1 MTPTEQRGPS
11 IAYVMTHY
19 PRVALSFLS
28 GEIDE
33 MEARG
38 ATIHPFAM
46 NIPDEADLLSE
57 EARARYAKTR
67 YLKHGWSELL
77 GAFASAALRHPVA
90 MTKLVGTA
98 ISSARGDLPLTARR
112 FSHLLQASSVAREC
126 DRRGI
131 RHLHAQFGQAPATIT
146 WFASKIMN
154 FSSKGRASWSFTI
167 HGFQDFVDETI
178 ARLDLKAASASF
190 VVCVSDFTRSQLCR
204 LLHPSMWDRAKIV
217 RCGIDLARFQMRE
230 ARPQSSPP
238 KLITVG
244 RLSSEKGQVVLLRAC
259 KLLADQ
265 GTKVHLTLIGSGPL
279 EGLIRDEIA
288 NEKMGGYV
296 ELTGELP
303 PDEVRRKLE
312 DSDVFCLTSFAE
324 GLPIS
329 IMEAMAVGVPVI
341 ATSIAGIPELVVNEE
356 TGLLVPPG
364 NVEALADALEKLLG
378 NSKQRDKIVAAAR
391 SRVEERHERHRNC
404 EAMFEL
410 LSSGS
415 EVAA

>member
-1 MTPTEQRGPS
+1 MTQTEEPRPS

-46 NIPDEADLLSE
+46 NLPDEPDLLSA
-57 EARARYAKTR
+57 EARARYSKTS
-67 YLKHGWSELL
+67 YLKRSWAELL
-77 GAFASAALRHPVA
+77 GAFASTALRHPVA
-90 MTKLVGTA
+90 MAKLVGTA
-98 ISSARGDLPLTARR
+98 VSSARGDLPLTVRR
-112 FSHLLQASSVAREC
+112 FSHLLQACLVAREC

-131 RHLHAQFGQAPATIT
+131 RHLHAQFGQAPATIA
-146 WFASKIMN
+146 WFASEILN
-154 FSSKGRASWSFTI
+154 FPDKGRAGWSFTI
-167 HGFQDFVDETI
+167 HGFQDFVDESV
-178 ARLDLKAASASF
+178 ARLDLKAASAAF

-204 LLHPSMWDRAKIV
+204 LLHPSLWDRAKVV
-217 RCGIDLARFQMRE
+217 RCGIDLDHFRMRG

-238 KLITVG
+238 RLVTVG

-259 KLLADQ
+259 RLLAER
-265 GTKVHLTLIGSGPL
+265 GTQVHLTLIGSGPL
-279 EGLIRDEIA
+279 EGLIRDEVA
-288 NEKMGGYV
+288 NATMEDLV

-303 PDEVRRKLE
+303 PEAVRSRLE
-312 DSDVFCLTSFAE
+312 EADVFCLTSFAE

-341 ATSIAGIPELVVNEE
+341 ATSIAGIPELVVNEK

-364 NVEALADALEKLLG
+364 NVVALADALEKLLG
-378 NSKQRDKIVAAAR
+378 NAKLRQKIVGAAR
-391 SRVEERHERHRNC
+391 KRVEERHERHRNC
-404 EAMFEL
+404 QAMFDL
-410 LSSGS
+410 LASRS
-415 EVAA
+415 EVKA

>member
-1 MTPTEQRGPS
+1 MTPAKQPGPA

-46 NIPDEADLLSE
+46 NLPDEADLLSE
-57 EARARYAKTR
+57 EARSRSSKTR
-67 YLKHGWSELL
+67 YLKRRWGELL
-77 GAFASAALRHPVA
+77 GTFASTALRHPIA
-90 MTKLVGTA
+90 MTKLIGTA
-98 ISSARGDLPLTARR
+98 ISSARGDLPLTVRR
-112 FSHLLQASSVAREC
+112 FSHLVQAASVAREC
-126 DRRGI
+126 DRRAI

-146 WFASKIMN
+146 WFASEIMN
-154 FSSKGRASWSFTI
+154 FPNKNGASWSFTI

-178 ARLDLKAASASF
+178 ARLDLKAESAAF
-190 VVCVSDFTRSQLCR
+190 VACVSDFTRSQLCR
-204 LLHPSMWDRAKIV
+204 LLHPSRWSRARVV
-217 RCGIDLARFQMRE
+217 RCGIDLSHFQMRA

-238 KLITVG
+238 RLISVG
-244 RLSSEKGQVVLLRAC
+244 RLSSEKGQIVLLRAC
-259 KLLADQ
+259 KLLA
-265 GTKVHLTLIGSGPL
+265 GRGAKVHLTLIGSGPL

-288 NEKMGGYV
+288 KEGMGDYV

-303 PDEVRRKLE
+303 PDEVRSKLE
-312 DSDVFCLTSFAE
+312 GSDVFCLTSFAE

-341 ATSIAGIPELVVNEE
+341 ATSIAGIPELVVNGD

-364 NVEALADALEKLLG
+364 NVDALAEALEKLLG
-378 NSKQRDKIVAAAR
+378 DAKLRDKIVGAGR
-391 SRVEERHERHRNC
+391 KRVEERHDRHRNGQ
-404 EAMFEL
+404 AMFDL
-410 LSSGS
+410 LTNRA

>member
-1 MTPTEQRGPS
+1 
-11 IAYVMTHY
+11 MTHY

-46 NIPDEADLLSE
+46 NLPDEADLRSE
-57 EARARYAKTR
+57 DARARYSKTH
-67 YLKHGWSELL
+67 YLKRSWSELL
-77 GAFASAALRHPVA
+77 GTFASTALRHPIA

-98 ISSARGDLPLTARR
+98 ISSARGDLPLTVRR
-112 FSHLLQASSVAREC
+112 FSHLAQASSVAREC
-126 DRRGI
+126 DRRSI
-131 RHLHAQFGQAPATIT
+131 RHLHAQFGQAPATIA
-146 WFASKIMN
+146 WFASEIMN
-154 FSSKGRASWSFTI
+154 FPSKGRASWSFTI

-178 ARLDLKAASASF
+178 ARLDLKAAGAAF

-204 LLHPSMWDRAKIV
+204 LLHPSLWNRAHVI
-217 RCGIDLARFQMRE
+217 RCGIDLSHFAMRDARS
-230 ARPQSSPP
+230 QSSPP
-238 KLITVG
+238 RLITVG

-259 KLLADQ
+259 KLLTDR
-265 GTKVHLTLIGSGPL
+265 GTKVRLTLIGSGPL

-288 NEKMGGYV
+288 SEGMEDYV

-303 PDEVRRKLE
+303 PDAVRSRLE
-312 DSDVFCLTSFAE
+312 ESDVFCLTSFAE

-341 ATSIAGIPELVVNEE
+341 ATSIAGIPELVVNED

-364 NVEALADALEKLLG
+364 NIDALADALETLLG
-378 NSKQRDKIVAAAR
+378 NEKLRDKLVSRAR
-391 SRVEERHERHRNC
+391 KRVEERHDRHRNC

-410 LSSGS
+410 LSSRSG
-415 EVAA
+415 AGA